1 MRRLLILIGV
11 VVLCIGSFFF
21 YQHYQQQRVLNNQKM
36 FDVVMSE
43 KMRALYMQAQ
53 DWSTPVQLDIHDD
66 RLSGDYK
73 KMSEFLLT
81 YWMQNIE
88 ARNHYL
94 RELKAAN
101 WDTFLDVERLDRD
114 RKQDYAETEKM
125 LADVTK
131 ISAEYEKQRLQLQ
144 LSSLQQ
150 AKQLSIDDEMKT
162 SLLVKIESNIN
173 AENADD
179 IFVIEQQIIEK
190 AQAMFDLLKKDQW
203 QKKGKMILFPETAQV
218 KKFNALYQDVL
229 KLNAKMN
236 NIKKNNTEV
245 LDEEL

>member
-1 MRRLLILIGV
+1 VNLW
-11 VVLCIGSFFF
+11 
-21 YQHYQQQRVLNNQKM
+21 
-36 FDVVMSE
+36 D
-43 KMRALYMQAQ
+43 
-53 DWSTPVQLDIHDD
+53 
-66 RLSGDYK
+66 
-73 KMSEFLLT
+73 
-81 YWMQNIE
+81 
-88 ARNHYL
+88 
-94 RELKAAN
+94 AN

>member
-1 MRRLLILIGV
+1 
-11 VVLCIGSFFF
+11 
-21 YQHYQQQRVLNNQKM
+21 
-36 FDVVMSE
+36 
-43 KMRALYMQAQ
+43 MQAQ

-88 ARNHYL
+88 ARNQYL

-162 SLLVKIESNIN
+162 SLLAKIESNIN

>member
-1 MRRLLILIGV
+1 
-11 VVLCIGSFFF
+11 
-21 YQHYQQQRVLNNQKM
+21 
-36 FDVVMSE
+36 
-43 KMRALYMQAQ
+43 
-53 DWSTPVQLDIHDD
+53 
-66 RLSGDYK
+66 
-73 KMSEFLLT
+73 
-81 YWMQNIE
+81 
-88 ARNHYL
+88 
-94 RELKAAN
+94 
-101 WDTFLDVERLDRD
+101 
-114 RKQDYAETEKM
+114 M

-245 LDEEL
+245 LDEELENFICRLER

>member
-1 MRRLLILIGV
+1 
-11 VVLCIGSFFF
+11 
-21 YQHYQQQRVLNNQKM
+21 
-36 FDVVMSE
+36 
-43 KMRALYMQAQ
+43 
-53 DWSTPVQLDIHDD
+53 
-66 RLSGDYK
+66 
-73 KMSEFLLT
+73 MSEFLLT

-88 ARNHYL
+88 ARNQYL

-125 LADVTK
+125 LADVRN
-131 ISAEYEKQRLQLQ
+131 ISNEYGKQRLQLQ

-162 SLLVKIESNIN
+162 SLLAKIESNIN

-203 QKKGKMILFPETAQV
+203 QKKV
-218 KKFNALYQDVL
+218 R
-229 KLNAKMN
+229 
-236 NIKKNNTEV
+236 
-245 LDEEL
+245 